1 MSGMGDMFG
10 GMLGGAMTPNGM
22 MANPMAAMAA
32 MAAMSGGGMMG
43 GLEAIGEDGED
54 AAEMQAQM
62 MNMAMASMLSASAGG
77 DMGMGGMGM
86 GLGMGMGMGDDFDT
100 AKLDPDGRGGGSFSS
115 VASQPAQMMQ
125 MMQMAQMAQ
134 MAAIASGADPTD
146 TSNPAIAQANMMQ
159 QMAMAMGGGG
169 MMDAGGNMDG
179 DSTSSKRD
187 SVVTN
192 SFTPN
197 QSFQQQQFQK
207 QMKTMMTNMQ
217 IARTVATSDTLKN
230 LTDEQVQEISDKKF
244 ETTKEFLNFMKS
256 ANTEVGLPYS
266 FFFVKW
272 HYVKLLI
279 GSSQLGNYA
288 FIIVLIAL
296 SEDILRKPIYLP
308 TILKQ

>member
-54 AAEMQAQM
+54 AAGMQAQM

-86 GLGMGMGMGDDFDT
+86 GLGMGMGDEFDT
-100 AKLDPDGRGGGSFSS
+100 AKLDADGRAGGGSFSS

-169 MMDAGGNMDG
+169 MMDASGAMDG

-244 ETTKEFLNFMKS
+244 ETTKDFLNFMKS
-256 ANTEVGLPYS
+256 ANTEVGATVL
-266 FFFVKW
+266 FF
-272 HYVKLLI
+272 
-279 GSSQLGNYA
+279 
-288 FIIVLIAL
+288 
-296 SEDILRKPIYLP
+296 
-308 TILKQ
+308 

>member
-1 MSGMGDMFG
+1 MSGMGDMMGMMG
-10 GMLGGAMTPNGM
+10 GMMGGAMTPNGM

-32 MAAMSGGGMMG
+32 MAAMGGGGMMG
-43 GLEAIGEDGED
+43 GLEGIAEEGDD
-54 AAEMQAQM
+54 AGQMQAQM

-86 GLGMGMGMGDDFDT
+86 GPMGMMGMGMGMGDEFDT
-100 AKLDPDGRGGGSFSS
+100 AKLDADGVGSISGAGGGSFSS

-146 TSNPAIAQANMMQ
+146 TSNPAIAQANMLQ
-159 QMAMAMGGGG
+159 QMVSNMAMGGAG
-169 MMDAGGNMDG
+169 MMDPTGGGMDG
-179 DSTSSKRD
+179 DSPSSKRD

-256 ANTEVGLPYS
+256 AGTEVGCIFLS
-266 FFFVKW
+266 FK
-272 HYVKLLI
+272 KL
-279 GSSQLGNYA
+279 SMNR
-288 FIIVLIAL
+288 FI
-296 SEDILRKPIYLP
+296 SILRMI
-308 TILKQ
+308 IFQ

>member
-1 MSGMGDMFG
+1 MSGMGDMMGMMG
-10 GMLGGAMTPNGM
+10 GMMGGAMTPNGM

-32 MAAMSGGGMMG
+32 MAAMGGGGMMG
-43 GLEAIGEDGED
+43 GLEGIAEEGDD
-54 AAEMQAQM
+54 AGQMQAQM

-86 GLGMGMGMGDDFDT
+86 GPMGMMGMGMGMGDEFDT
-100 AKLDPDGRGGGSFSS
+100 AKLDADGGGSISGAGGGSFSS

-169 MMDAGGNMDG
+169 MMDAGGTMDG

-256 ANTEVGLPYS
+256 AGTEVGCILLS
-266 FFFVKW
+266 FK
-272 HYVKLLI
+272 KL
-279 GSSQLGNYA
+279 Y
-288 FIIVLIAL
+288 
-296 SEDILRKPIYLP
+296 E
-308 TILKQ
+308 

>member
-10 GMLGGAMTPNGM
+10 SMMGGAMTPNGM

-43 GLEAIGEDGED
+43 GLESIGEEGDD
-54 AAEMQAQM
+54 AAQMQAQM

-77 DMGMGGMGM
+77 DMGMGAMGM

-100 AKLDPDGRGGGSFSS
+100 AKLDPDGKGSISGAGGGSFSS

-146 TSNPAIAQANMMQ
+146 TSNPAIAQANMIQ
-159 QMAMAMGGGG
+159 QMMSNMAMGGGG
-169 MMDAGGNMDG
+169 MMDAGGGAMDG

-256 ANTEVGLPYS
+256 ANTEVGLLNTVVIAQKMSINYLLS
-266 FFFVKW
+266 NKQFLFQFFV
-272 HYVKLLI
+272 LNI
-279 GSSQLGNYA
+279 R
-288 FIIVLIAL
+288 IEEI
-296 SEDILRKPIYLP
+296 R
-308 TILKQ
+308 